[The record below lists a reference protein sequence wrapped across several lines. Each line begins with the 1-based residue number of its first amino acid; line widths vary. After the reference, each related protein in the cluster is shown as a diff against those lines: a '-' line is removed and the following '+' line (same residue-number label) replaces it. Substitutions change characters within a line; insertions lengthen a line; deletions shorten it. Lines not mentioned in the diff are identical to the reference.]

1 VLCLACAGV
10 YAQVIA
16 MPTETHERIAE
27 NLEKIPPDISR
38 DMRATL
44 TLIPELRQL
53 VAGALIR
60 ALGATKTY
68 WDKEADRWTHVP
80 DFLAQTKAAA
90 LLVAYSDGLPMQ
102 STVNLNVEAGA
113 KGFSMADALAN
124 SPALRDYMRAELA
137 KVEAKA
143 LPA

>member
-1 VLCLACAGV
+1 MTRNDTVDRLADLVEADESLD
-10 YAQVIA
+10 AS
-16 MPTETHERIAE
+16 
-27 NLEKIPPDISR
+27 K
-38 DMRATL
+38 DMRSFLNGIAG
-44 TLIPELRQL
+44 LRRFI
-53 VAGALIR
+53 VAAAIR
-60 ALGATKTY
+60 ALTARKY
-68 WDKEADRWTHVP
+68 YFSKEKKEMVFEP
-80 DFLAQTKAAA
+80 DSGTQMKAAA
-90 LLVAYSDGLPMQ
+90 FLAAYSDGLPMQ